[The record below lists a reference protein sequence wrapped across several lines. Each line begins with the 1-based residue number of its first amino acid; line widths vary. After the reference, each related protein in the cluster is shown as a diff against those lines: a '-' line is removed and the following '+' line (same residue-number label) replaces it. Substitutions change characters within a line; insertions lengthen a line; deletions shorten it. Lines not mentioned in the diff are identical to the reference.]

1 MGDVI
6 EFKPKPLSVKVTLE
20 EVNEQLLLECAIVE
34 MWHQLNGNQ
43 IEDDSFAYHVWFLQF
58 ADICFSSMEKGSFRV
73 DEDGV
78 IGIHDTLLT
87 GLKEAINEFKNKAAT
102 NDNST
107 DGSD

>member
-6 EFKPKPLSVKVTLE
+6 EFKPKPLNVKVTLE

-34 MWHQLNGNQ
+34 MWHQLGGDT
-43 IEDDSFAYHVWFLQF
+43 IEDESFLYHVWFLQF
-58 ADICFSSMEKGSFRV
+58 ADICFSSMERGAFSV
-73 DEDGV
+73 DEDGT
-78 IGIHDTLLT
+78 IGIDKTLVHS
-87 GLKEAINEFKNKAAT
+87 LKESINEFKNKSTA